1 MKSKLLIPLL
11 AITFIGTIW
20 LQTSCAEAP
29 KPAAQTAKPQ
39 AVVEASA
46 PLLSQVKTL
55 KLPEFD
61 AALPAGKGKETVVVM
76 CAVCHTPHYILNQPS
91 FPREVWMAEVTK
103 MQKTYSAPI
112 PDDKVPEILDYL
124 MAVRGPAGK

>member
-1 MKSKLLIPLL
+1 MKSKLLIPL
-11 AITFIGTIW
+11 AGVACIGTIG

-29 KPAAQTAKPQ
+29 KPAAQAANPQ
-39 AVVEASA
+39 VGVKASV
-46 PLLSQVKTL
+46 LLSQVKTL

-61 AALPAGKGKETVVVM
+61 AALPPGKGKETVVLM
-76 CAVCHTPHYILNQPS
+76 CAVCHTTHYILNQPS

-103 MQKTYSAPI
+103 MQKTFSAPI

-124 MAVRGPAGK
+124 MAVRGPMGN